1 MQIELTA
8 ENIKK
13 TFEVAEKF
21 LGNDSIET
29 YMNYAFIELNDKK
42 ALVVT
47 SDGNHSFSSPF
58 EIDELKRDKE
68 EDNKLKF
75 LLPMRPF
82 MTLLK
87 DLPQNK
93 FTVIV
98 EGQKS
103 IKIKGK
109 NFKYSLPVRSS
120 DFGFLKPDTL
130 QNSLK
135 INSKDLCDAFEKVI
149 YAASKELEKR
159 HLMAVYIKMDKD
171 QTDIVSTD
179 SHRLAYKVVDTKSFI
194 QTDKPTDVLI

>member
-1 MQIELTA
+1 
-8 ENIKK
+8 
-13 TFEVAEKF
+13 
-21 LGNDSIET
+21 
-29 YMNYAFIELNDKK
+29 
-42 ALVVT
+42 
-47 SDGNHSFSSPF
+47 
-58 EIDELKRDKE
+58 
-68 EDNKLKF
+68 
-75 LLPMRPF
+75 
-82 MTLLK
+82 
-87 DLPQNK
+87 
-93 FTVIV
+93 
-98 EGQKS
+98 
-103 IKIKGK
+103 KIKGK

-194 QTDKPTDVLI
+194 QTDKPTDVLIPSMIVQNIIPLLKIYEGECELKIYDNVIQLVFNNGVIVTGRKIDEPYPD